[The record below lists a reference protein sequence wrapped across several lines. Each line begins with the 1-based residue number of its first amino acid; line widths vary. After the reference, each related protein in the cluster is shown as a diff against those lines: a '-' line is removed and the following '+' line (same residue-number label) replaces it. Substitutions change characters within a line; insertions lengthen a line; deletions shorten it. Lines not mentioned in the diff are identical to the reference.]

1 MAKSLNILL
10 TSVGRRVSLLEAFR
24 KALADLKIEGRVL
37 AADRSPLAPAF
48 HAADEGCLVP
58 PVGGPEYV
66 DALLT
71 ICRTHDVG
79 LVFPLIDWEL
89 AVIAE
94 AHERFAAVGA
104 RAVISDKAVID
115 ICRDKQRT
123 CEFLKR
129 HRLGTPEI
137 FTYEEALRR
146 PFPLFVKP
154 RYGSSAKDVHCLP
167 DEEALR
173 FHYGRNVE
181 SVIQEYVRGT
191 EFTVDVYAGFDG
203 VPRVAVPRQR
213 IEVRAGE
220 VAKARTVRHPAII
233 RQSLRL
239 VRALGACVGV
249 VTLQCFLTREDQIKF
264 IEVNPRF
271 GGGVPLSIYAGADFP
286 RWIIEEHLGRKPR
299 IDPDAWK
306 ADLVMLRYDA
316 AVFRRW
322 NDVAA
327 DEGAGAG
334 ARPGAKSGG

>member
-24 KALADLKIEGRVL
+24 KALADLKIKGRVL

-66 DALLT
+66 DALLA
-71 ICRTHDVG
+71 ICRTHDIG

-89 AVIAE
+89 AVTAE
-94 AHERFAAVGA
+94 ARERFAAVGA

-123 CEFLKR
+123 YEFLKR

-191 EFTVDVYAGFDG
+191 EFTVDVYAGFNG

-233 RQSLRL
+233 RQGLRL
-239 VRALGACVGV
+239 VRALKACVGV
-249 VTLQCFLTREDQIKF
+249 VTLQCFLTCDDQIKF

-299 IDPDAWK
+299 IDPRAWK

-327 DEGAGAG
+327 ADGAG
-334 ARPGAKSGG
+334 ARSGG